1 MGNPACRPPRSF
13 IPFARQAVT
22 LTMGRPQSPPR
33 KRDHL
38 RIAAGPGVA
47 HRAPSGLATVRMR
60 HRALPER
67 DLDAVALE
75 TTLLGRPLRAPLLVS
90 AMTGG
95 VAEAGMI
102 NARLA
107 AAAAA
112 ARGRDDP
119 GLGTGAARGPVAA
132 RDLRRRR
139 RAAAAAARQPRRR
152 AGRRAGGPAAAERL
166 TAMLGADGLVVH
178 LNPIQEAV
186 QPEGEPRFAGVLEAI
201 AAVVRRLAPMPV
213 VAKEVGFGLDP
224 ADVAL
229 LARRGWPPSTSPGRA
244 ARTGRSSRAAR
255 RARRRGGVGLRRVGR
270 LDGGRAAGGAQ
281 RGRRLPVIAS
291 GGLRD
296 GVDAPSALR
305 SARRPPGSARVL
317 LIAAQADRAGEALG
331 AIVEQLR
338 IATWAA
344 GAAARRRAR
353 ARAPAARGARV
364 TVVVV
369 GAGLGGLGVA
379 LRLQGAG
386 HDVVVVEAATA
397 PAGAPRSCATPAS
410 RGTRARRS

>member
-1 MGNPACRPPRSF
+1 
-13 IPFARQAVT
+13 
-22 LTMGRPQSPPR
+22 MGRSQSPPR

-47 HRAPSGLATVRMR
+47 HRAPSGLATVRLR

-75 TTLLGRPLRAPLLVS
+75 TTLLGRPLRAPLLIS

-107 AAAAA
+107 GAA
-112 ARGRDDP
+112 ARHGVAMTLGSGRALLEDP
-119 GLGTGAARGPVAA
+119 SLLPTYVGGERPPLLLANLGAVQVAA
-132 RDLRRRR
+132 
-139 RAAAAAARQPRRR
+139 P
-152 AGRRAGGPAAAERL
+152 GGPADAERL
-166 TAMLGADGLVVH
+166 VAMLGADGLVVH

-229 LARRGWPPSTSPGRA
+229 LGEAGVAAVDVAGAGGTNWALVEGGRDGRA
-244 ARTGRSSRAAR
+244 AAVASAFGEWGVSTVDALRAAR
-255 RARRRGGVGLRRVGR
+255 AA
-270 LDGGRAAGGAQ
+270 DGGP
-281 RGRRLPVIAS
+281 PVIAS

-296 GVDAPSALR
+296 GVDAAKCLALGASAAGL
-305 SARRPPGSARVL
+305 ARVL
-317 LIAAQADRAGEALG
+317 LIAAQADRAGEVLG

-344 GAAARRRAR
+344 GAARADELGPEHLQPE
-353 ARAPAARGARV
+353 APA
-364 TVVVV
+364 
-369 GAGLGGLGVA
+369 
-379 LRLQGAG
+379 
-386 HDVVVVEAATA
+386 
-397 PAGAPRSCATPAS
+397 
-410 RGTRARRS
+410 